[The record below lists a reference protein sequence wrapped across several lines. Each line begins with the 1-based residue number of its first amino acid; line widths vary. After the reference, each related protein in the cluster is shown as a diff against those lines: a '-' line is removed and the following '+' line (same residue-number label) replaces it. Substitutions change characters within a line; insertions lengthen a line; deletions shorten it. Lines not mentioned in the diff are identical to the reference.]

1 MIYEQVKK
9 MISEQFDIDEDKVNE
24 DTDFLDDLDA
34 DSLDI
39 VELAMSMEETF
50 GLPEIPEDDIRTI
63 RTVGDVVDYITKKL
77 G

>member
-9 MISEQFDIDEDKVNE
+9 MISEQFGIEEDSINE

-39 VELAMSMEETF
+39 VELVMSMEETF
-50 GLPEIPEDDIRTI
+50 GLAEIPEEDVRTI
-63 RTVGDVVDYITKKL
+63 RTVGDVVDYISRKL